1 MLIKVNKIV
10 SNQTKASFLVASWAE
25 SVRDMILDDEKK
37 DKRLVNSVNFHLCD
51 G

>member
-10 SNQTKASFLVASWAE
+10 SNQIKASFLVASWAE
-25 SVRDMILDDEKK
+25 SVRDMILDDEK
-37 DKRLVNSVNFHLCD
+37 RQAL

>member
-10 SNQTKASFLVASWAE
+10 SNQIKASFLVASWAE
-25 SVRDMILDDEKK
+25 SVRDMILDDKK